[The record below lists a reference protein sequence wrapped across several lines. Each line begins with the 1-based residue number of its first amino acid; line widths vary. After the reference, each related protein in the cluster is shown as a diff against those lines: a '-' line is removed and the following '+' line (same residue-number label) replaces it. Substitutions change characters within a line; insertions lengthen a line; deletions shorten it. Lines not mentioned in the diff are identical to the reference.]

1 MKKTKSII
9 YGALILISIALV
21 STLFFNTEL
30 ATRITTIITV
40 LTAIIGAGA
49 LFVQYKRDKEINQ
62 ASFVVEYAK
71 YFQTIKGI
79 DEIVSKLDKYRQSRE
94 IEFTDDD
101 YSSIV
106 NYLVWCEGL
115 SLLVQK
121 EVMDLKT
128 IDNLFSYSFFLIT
141 NNKYIQELEL
151 EPQAEFYKGTYA
163 LHKLWTDYKKSTKQP
178 ILNEDETLSK
188 VQNYEIY
195 IKKGNFFD
203 TKNY

>member
-1 MKKTKSII
+1 M
-9 YGALILISIALV
+9 
-21 STLFFNTEL
+21 FFNTEL

-79 DEIVSKLDKYRQSRE
+79 DEIVSKLDKYRQNRE

-128 IDNLFSYSFFLIT
+128 I
-141 NNKYIQELEL
+141 
-151 EPQAEFYKGTYA
+151 
-163 LHKLWTDYKKSTKQP
+163 
-178 ILNEDETLSK
+178 
-188 VQNYEIY
+188 
-195 IKKGNFFD
+195 
-203 TKNY
+203 